1 MPMAKAVQ
9 MTDEG
14 GGMVVSGGVEEGKLY
29 DDVVQL
35 TYKAKA
41 DSIPR

>member
-1 MPMAKAVQ
+1 
-9 MTDEG
+9 MTDKG
-14 GGMVVSGGVEEGKLY
+14 GGVVVSGGVEEAVLY

-41 DSIPR
+41 DPILYSS